1 MSESLREALAKL
13 GMFRAASDAILT
25 VRADGGEILALNPRT
40 ASLFAFPEV
49 DLVGRPPGLLF
60 EDGELPH
67 GWQDGAPVETLAR
80 KADGEVF
87 TVELVATPFELA
99 GEAVCWLALRDITE
113 RKLDEAT
120 LRESESRFR
129 VAVETLGEGLI
140 ITDAFDTITYVNSRM
155 AQLTDRTPD
164 EMIGRT
170 VEELLIPEDELADYR
185 ERMELRLQGLSEEY
199 ELQVKKKGGDTFWAE
214 ISASPF
220 RDQSGAVAG
229 TLGAVMD
236 ISERKKIQEEL
247 VAAVDA
253 AEDASRAKSAFLAN
267 MSHEL
272 RTPLNAI
279 IGYSEMLA
287 EEMKDREL
295 DDLLPDLDKV
305 YAAGKH
311 LLSLINDILDLSK
324 IEAGKMDFVLEEFS
338 VQELVRELQGAV
350 QPMAQKAGNQ
360 LEVACADTVPRM
372 KADMMRVRQIL
383 LNLLSNANK
392 FTEKGRVGL
401 RVEEV
406 LVGRAAGLAF
416 HVTDTG
422 IGISPEAMERLF
434 QPFMQADYTSTRK
447 YGGTGLGLT
456 ICRQLAHK
464 MGGDVTVASELGH
477 GSTFTIV
484 LPLRVGE
491 SMERAVER
499 AERADAP
506 TQTTMFPGKRLIS
519 PGPPTVLVV
528 DDDGLVRDLLQRFL
542 TKEGFR
548 VATAADGHEA
558 LRKAR
563 ELRPTLITL
572 DVVMPGG
579 KDGWQVLEE
588 LKNDAELEPIPVIM
602 MTIVDNPKRGFDL
615 GASDY
620 VTKPIDWRR
629 LGAAIASYKPVTVQK
644 A

>member
-1 MSESLREALAKL
+1 MNEPTREALAKL
-13 GMFRAASDAILT
+13 GIFRAASDAILT
-25 VRADGGEILALNPRT
+25 LRADGGEILASNPRT
-40 ASLFAFPEV
+40 QALFGFAEA
-49 DLVGRPPGLLF
+49 DLAGRPPGLLF
-60 EDGELPH
+60 EDGELPP
-67 GWQDGAPVETLAR
+67 GWQDGEPVEALAR

-87 TVELVATPFELA
+87 TVELVATPFELG
-99 GEAVCWLALRDITE
+99 GEALHWIALRDVTE

-120 LRESESRFR
+120 LRQSEARFR
-129 VAVETLGEGLI
+129 SAVETLGEGLV
-140 ITDAFDTITYVNSRM
+140 ITDAFDRITYVNSRM
-155 AQLTDRTPD
+155 AELADRAPE

-170 VEELLIPEDELADYR
+170 VEELLIPEDELLDYR
-185 ERMELRLQGLSEEY
+185 ERMQLRLQGVSEQY
-199 ELQVKKKGGDTFWAE
+199 ELRLKKKGGDAFWAE
-214 ISASPF
+214 ISASAF
-220 RDQSGAVAG
+220 RGADGEVAG

-236 ISERKKIQEEL
+236 VSERKRIQEEL
-247 VAAVDA
+247 IAAVDA

-287 EEMKDREL
+287 EEMRDREL

-305 YAAGKH
+305 YGAGKH
-311 LLSLINDILDLSK
+311 LLGLINDILDLSK
-324 IEAGKMDFVLEEFS
+324 IEAGKMDFVLEEFA
-338 VQELVRELQGAV
+338 VPDLLRDLQGTI
-350 QPMAQKAGNQ
+350 QPLAIKAGNQ
-360 LEVACADTVPRM
+360 LELVCPDALPRV

-392 FTEKGRVGL
+392 FTEKGRVTL
-401 RVEEV
+401 RVEEAT
-406 LVGRAAGLAF
+406 VGQAAGLAF

-422 IGISPEAMERLF
+422 IGITPEAMERLF

-464 MGGDVTVASELGH
+464 MGGDVTVRSEVGH
-477 GSTFTIV
+477 GSTFTV
-484 LPLRVGE
+484 LLPLRVGE
-491 SMERAVER
+491 ALERAIER

-506 TQTTMFPGKRLIS
+506 TQSTLFPSQR
-519 PGPPTVLVV
+519 PAAAGPPTVLVV

-563 ELRPTLITL
+563 ELHPTLITL

-629 LGAAIASYKPVTVQK
+629 LGAAIASYKPAPAPK

>member
-1 MSESLREALAKL
+1 MNEPTREALAKL
-13 GMFRAASDAILT
+13 GIFRAASDAILT
-25 VRADGGEILALNPRT
+25 LRADGGEILASNPRT
-40 ASLFAFPEV
+40 QALFGFAEA
-49 DLVGRPPGLLF
+49 DLAGRPPGLLF
-60 EDGELPH
+60 EDGELPP
-67 GWQDGAPVETLAR
+67 GWQDGEPVEALAR

-87 TVELVATPFELA
+87 PVELVATPFEFG
-99 GEAVCWLALRDITE
+99 GEALHWVALRDVTE

-120 LRESESRFR
+120 LRQSEARFR
-129 VAVETLGEGLI
+129 SAVETLGEGLV
-140 ITDAFDTITYVNSRM
+140 ITDAFDRITYVNSRM
-155 AQLTDRTPD
+155 AELADRTPE

-170 VEELLIPEDELADYR
+170 VEELLIPEDELPDYR
-185 ERMELRLQGLSEEY
+185 ERMQIRLQGVSEQYELRL
-199 ELQVKKKGGDTFWAE
+199 KKKGGEAFWAE

-220 RDQSGAVAG
+220 RGADGQVAG

-236 ISERKKIQEEL
+236 VSERKRIQEEL
-247 VAAVDA
+247 IAAVDA

-287 EEMKDREL
+287 EEMRDREL
-295 DDLLPDLDKV
+295 DDLLADLDKV
-305 YAAGKH
+305 YGAGKH
-311 LLSLINDILDLSK
+311 LLGLINDILDLSK
-324 IEAGKMDFVLEEFS
+324 IEAGKMDFVLEDFA
-338 VQELVRELQGAV
+338 VPDLLRDLQGTI
-350 QPMAQKAGNQ
+350 QPLAIKSGNQ
-360 LEVACADTVPRM
+360 LEIVCPDALPRV

-392 FTEKGRVGL
+392 FTEKGRVTL
-401 RVEEV
+401 RVEEAT
-406 LVGRAAGLAF
+406 VGQAAGLAF

-422 IGISPEAMERLF
+422 IGITPEAMERLF

-464 MGGDVTVASELGH
+464 MGGDVTVKSEVGQ
-477 GSTFTIV
+477 GSTFTV
-484 LPLRVGE
+484 LLPLRVGE
-491 SMERAVER
+491 ALERAIER

-506 TQTTMFPGKRLIS
+506 TQSTLFPSQR
-519 PGPPTVLVV
+519 PAAAGPPTVLVV

-563 ELRPTLITL
+563 ELHPTLITL

-629 LGAAIASYKPVTVQK
+629 LGAAIASYKPAPAPK
-644 A
+644 G

>member
-1 MSESLREALAKL
+1 MNEPTREALAKL
-13 GMFRAASDAILT
+13 GIFRAASDAILT
-25 VRADGGEILALNPRT
+25 LRADGGEILASNPRT
-40 ASLFAFPEV
+40 QALFGFAEA
-49 DLVGRPPGLLF
+49 DLAGRPPGLLF
-60 EDGELPH
+60 EDGELPP
-67 GWQDGAPVETLAR
+67 GWQDGEPVEALAR

-87 TVELVATPFELA
+87 PVELVATPFEFG
-99 GEAVCWLALRDITE
+99 GEALHWVALRDVTE

-120 LRESESRFR
+120 LRQSEARFR
-129 VAVETLGEGLI
+129 SAVETLGEGLV
-140 ITDAFDTITYVNSRM
+140 ITDAFDRITYVNSRM
-155 AQLTDRTPD
+155 AELADRTPE

-170 VEELLIPEDELADYR
+170 VEELLIPEDELPDYR
-185 ERMELRLQGLSEEY
+185 ERMQIRLQGVSEQYELRL
-199 ELQVKKKGGDTFWAE
+199 KKKGGEAFWAE

-220 RDQSGAVAG
+220 RGADGQVAG

-236 ISERKKIQEEL
+236 VSERKRIQEEL
-247 VAAVDA
+247 IAAVDA

-287 EEMKDREL
+287 EEMRDREL

-305 YAAGKH
+305 YGAGKH
-311 LLSLINDILDLSK
+311 LLGLINDILDLSK
-324 IEAGKMDFVLEEFS
+324 IEAGKMDFVLEDFA
-338 VQELVRELQGAV
+338 VPDLLRDLQGTI
-350 QPMAQKAGNQ
+350 QPLMVKAGNQ
-360 LEVACADTVPRM
+360 LEIVCPAALPRV

-392 FTEKGRVGL
+392 FTEKGRVTL
-401 RVEEV
+401 RVEEAT
-406 LVGRAAGLAF
+406 VGQAAGLAF

-422 IGISPEAMERLF
+422 IGITPEAMERLF

-464 MGGDVTVASELGH
+464 MGGDVTVRSEVGQ
-477 GSTFTIV
+477 GSTFTV
-484 LPLRVGE
+484 LLPLRVGE
-491 SMERAVER
+491 ALERAIER

-506 TQTTMFPGKRLIS
+506 TQSTLFPSQRS
-519 PGPPTVLVV
+519 AAAGPPTVLVV

-563 ELRPTLITL
+563 ELHPTLITL

-629 LGAAIASYKPVTVQK
+629 LGAAIASYKPAPAPK